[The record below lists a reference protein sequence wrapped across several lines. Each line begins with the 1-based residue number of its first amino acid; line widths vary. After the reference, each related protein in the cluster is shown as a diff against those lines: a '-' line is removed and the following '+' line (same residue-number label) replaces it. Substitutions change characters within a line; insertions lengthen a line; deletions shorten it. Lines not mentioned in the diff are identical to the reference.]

1 MKKAIGIFCIT
12 ISLASLGWKLMQ
24 AYFTPGRTTSYING
38 KAVKQGYFIHLKD
51 FLCIT
56 PWFFGHRVMSS

>member
-1 MKKAIGIFCIT
+1 
-12 ISLASLGWKLMQ
+12 LLGHE
-24 AYFTPGRTTSYING
+24 
-38 KAVKQGYFIHLKD
+38 QGYFIHLKD